1 MRTKVMWTLSGN
13 ELERASLCL
22 SDPSLGPDSCPNEHV
37 FKLESERSNACS
49 G

>member
-1 MRTKVMWTLSGN
+1 MRTKVTWTLGGS

-37 FKLESERSNACS
+37 FKPESELAYVGS